1 MTEYKYTAKEEK
13 FCLEVATGVDEF
25 QKPITYGE
33 AYKRAYNASGMKQGT
48 IDNKASVLMAKDKI
62 RVRVDALKAKVEEKC
77 IVDAAYV
84 RNRLYEIDQMDVLD
98 IHNDDGSIKPMREWP
113 KIWRQYLSAIEVS
126 EVMQNS
132 GDDGQV
138 VAVLKKVKWPD
149 KVRNLELL
157 GKLTS
162 VGAFSEKVD
171 HTSSDG
177 SMSPKRELSDDEVER
192 ELEKRG
198 LRNPFAE
205 TDD

>member
-1 MTEYKYTAKEEK
+1 MTEFKYTSKEEK

-33 AYKRAYNASGMKQGT
+33 AYRRAYNASGMKQGT
-48 IDNKASVLMAKDKI
+48 IDTKASLMMDKEKI
-62 RVRVDALKAKVEEKC
+62 RARVTALRAKVEEKC

-98 IHNDDGSIKPMREWP
+98 IHNDDGSIKPIKEWP
-113 KIWRQYLSAIEVS
+113 RIWRQYLSAIEVS

-138 VAVLKKVKWPD
+138 VAVLKKIKWPD
-149 KVRNLELL
+149 KVKNLELL

-177 SMSPKRELSDDEVER
+177 SMTPAKSFTADEYVRAQAKLAGEL
-192 ELEKRG
+192 KG
-198 LRNPFAE
+198 L
-205 TDD
+205 D

>member
-1 MTEYKYTAKEEK
+1 MTEYKYKAKEEK

-25 QKPITYGE
+25 QKPISQAE
-33 AYKRAYNASGMKQGT
+33 AYRRAFNASRMKPAT
-48 IDNKASVLMAKDKI
+48 IDVKASELMSRDKI
-62 RVRVDALKAKVEEKC
+62 KVRVAALRAKVEEKC
-77 IVDAAYV
+77 VVDAAYV

-98 IHNDDGSIKPMREWP
+98 IHNDDGSIKPIREWP

-177 SMSPKRELSDDEVER
+177 SMTPSKNFTADEYVRAQVKLTGEL
-192 ELEKRG
+192 KG
-198 LRNPFAE
+198 L
-205 TDD
+205 D

>member
-1 MTEYKYTAKEEK
+1 MALTPKQEKAAIEY
-13 FCLEVATGVDEF
+13 ATGVDADG
-25 QKPITYGE
+25 KPIDKSE
-33 AYKRAYNASGMKQGT
+33 AYRRAYNTKSMSDKT
-48 IDNKASVLMAKDKI
+48 LNNKAYELFENGEIKA
-62 RVRVDALKAKVEEKC
+62 RVAEIQAKVEEKC
-77 IVDAAYV
+77 VVDAAYV

-98 IHNDDGSIKPMREWP
+98 IHNDDGSIKPIREWP

-177 SMSPKRELSDDEVER
+177 SMTPAKSFTADEYVRAQAKLQGEL
-192 ELEKRG
+192 KG
-198 LRNPFAE
+198 L
-205 TDD
+205 D